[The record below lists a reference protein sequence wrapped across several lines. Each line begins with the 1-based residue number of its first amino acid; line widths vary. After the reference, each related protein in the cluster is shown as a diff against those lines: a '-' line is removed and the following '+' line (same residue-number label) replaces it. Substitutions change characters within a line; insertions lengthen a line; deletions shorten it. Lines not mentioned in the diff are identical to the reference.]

1 MRCTATDRVY
11 LDRELKRTNWLTRF
25 EHEVQQVKRN
35 WTCCLLSWDT
45 MNLLMFSLTCPLISN
60 ALPPMASDGD
70 RFLAKS
76 CPGLK
81 HLQRALGTHFA
92 KLNHCEPYNHD
103 LWSRWVHAF
112 SGGVMAMVGK
122 LIDSSN
128 DSRTASRR
136 SVCFLVS
143 CTRAGAHHCMTS
155 WEASAGWLTMGL
167 STRFIGIFT
176 CINSFETIWKL
187 PVLKYNLLKPTQIVV
202 ICCKETGFDDWLTR
216 SWLNLSNIW
225 SALGIVSSTVACR
238 MALHDMPNP
247 HVINHANCLS
257 WAKGSQTKTAN
268 IFSIRFLGPLCHA
281 SWLGGYAPDL
291 EENSFPFLAI
301 AIKELTFKRSVQQ

>member
-1 MRCTATDRVY
+1 MRTAAAATGKASKSPTPAPVKAQHTKNATKIRRRKAMMRCTATDRVY

-25 EHEVQQVKRN
+25 EHEVQSKWKETGHAAFYHETPWIYLCSASLVHWSQ
-35 WTCCLLSWDT
+35 TPCLPW
-45 MNLLMFSLTCPLISN
+45 
-60 ALPPMASDGD
+60 PPMGTGSWQSPAQDSNI
-70 RFLAKS
+70 FK
-76 CPGLK
+76 
-81 HLQRALGTHFA
+81 RALGTHFA

-128 DSRTASRR
+128 DSCTASRR

-187 PVLKYNLLKPTQIVV
+187 PVLKYNMLKPTQIVV

-216 SWLNLSNIW
+216 SWLNLSNI
-225 SALGIVSSTVACR
+225 
-238 MALHDMPNP
+238 
-247 HVINHANCLS
+247 
-257 WAKGSQTKTAN
+257 
-268 IFSIRFLGPLCHA
+268 
-281 SWLGGYAPDL
+281 
-291 EENSFPFLAI
+291 
-301 AIKELTFKRSVQQ
+301 